1 MKRFFATIFAVLA
14 ISALASAADYS
25 INDDAVDALIEP
37 AVEVSPSV
45 SDLIAS
51 APVSLPSSTVSSVS
65 PVASFILCTFLGGF
79 GIHRHYMGTRPF
91 MWVLYTFTFG
101 GIFGVVPFVDW
112 VFLLVGVVEDNIS
125 QYCGNTKFFMWA

>member
-1 MKRFFATIFAVLA
+1 MA

-25 INDDAVDALIEP
+25 INDDAVDALIED

-45 SDLIAS
+45 SDLSAS

-65 PVASFILCTFLGGF
+65 PVASFLLCTFLGGF

-112 VFLLVGVVEDNIS
+112 VFLLIGVVEDNIS

>member
-25 INDDAVDALIEP
+25 INDDAVDALIEA

-45 SDLIAS
+45 SVLTAS

-65 PVASFILCTFLGGF
+65 PVASFLLCTFLGGF

-112 VFLLVGVVEDNIS
+112 VFLLIGVVEDNIS